1 MIIWINGAFGSGKTT
16 LVTKLSRQCPDALVY
31 DPELVGFAVREIVP
45 VPTGDFQDLRL
56 WRRQV
61 ASMALGLIEEY
72 GRPLLVPMTLVEPT
86 YLEEIFGE
94 VRSAGIP
101 IHHFFLRVSADTLA
115 ARIDAQTIVP
125 DDRDRDERVR
135 QWRRAQIQRCVA
147 AALPQDTVVLNG
159 ETPTDV
165 LADQV
170 LNSVGLT
177 PTR

>member
-16 LVTKLSRQCPDALVY
+16 LVTELSRQRPDALVY

-72 GRPLLVPMTLVEPT
+72 RRPLLVPMTLVDPT
-86 YLEEIFGE
+86 YLDEIFSE
-94 VRSAGIP
+94 LRAAGVP
-101 IHHFFLRVSADTLA
+101 IHHFFLRVPADTLA

-125 DDRDRDERVR
+125 DDRDRDEQVR
-135 QWRRAQIQRCVA
+135 QWRRAQIERCVA
-147 AALPQDTVVLNG
+147 AVLPQDTVVLDG
-159 ETPTDV
+159 ETATDV

-170 LNSVGLT
+170 LKSVS
-177 PTR
+177 PTYTR